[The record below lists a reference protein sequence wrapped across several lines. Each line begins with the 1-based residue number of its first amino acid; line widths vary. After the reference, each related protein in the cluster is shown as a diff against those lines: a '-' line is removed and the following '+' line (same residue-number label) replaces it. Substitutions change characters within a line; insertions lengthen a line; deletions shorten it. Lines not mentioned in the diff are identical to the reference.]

1 MGLNYN
7 PTIVPDG
14 LVMYFDPANSRSS
27 VGSGNTIYDLTGNSN
42 TCTFSATPTYDVA
55 SKGNLLLA
63 GYGTVAHTSTLWNG
77 NQFTYSIWAKKI
89 GTGEAGERG
98 IMIAKETSYIDHG
111 YNNLTLASFYATASY
126 SPRQYLI
133 YGNAQASRN
142 EWRHYATTYDGT
154 LACLYENGALTG
166 TTYMSIALN
175 NTTDPLYIGQWNG
188 GGYTFNGK
196 LGTMM
201 TYNRALSAQEVK
213 QNYDAT
219 KGRYITQPNI
229 VTSGLILNYDMSDY
243 RSAPFTGNY
252 IYDLSG
258 SGNTGE
264 LLNGPTFS
272 SLTDGSLF
280 FDGTNDY
287 VNVTRSAALTSAT
300 SVTVQFWVYLSQGAN
315 TCVRN
320 TDIAWLF
327 EFGTNGNNSPAGTYP
342 QFLVN
347 TSSGQ
352 SYVYGNSAIG
362 TSVWKNCTGTYS
374 PGSAKIYI
382 DGVLFSTTTSST
394 GTGNIIYS
402 SGYLS
407 LGFYSGEI
415 FNGYLSQLLV
425 YNRVLSAQEIL
436 QNYNATKSRFG
447 L

>member
-14 LVMYFDPANSRSS
+14 LVMYLDPANSRSS
-27 VGSGNTIYDLTGNSN
+27 VGSGNTIYDITGNSN

-63 GYGTVAHTSTLWNG
+63 GYGTVPHTSTLWG
-77 NQFTYSIWAKKI
+77 SNQFTLSLWAKKTS
-89 GTGEAGERG
+89 GSRG
-98 IMIAKETSYIDHG
+98 IMISKDTNYIDHA
-111 YNNLTLASFYATASY
+111 YNGTTLASFYATATY

-133 YGNAQASRN
+133 YGNTSANYN

-154 LACLYENGALTG
+154 VGSLYENGALIG
-166 TTYMSIALN
+166 TTNMSVEIVT
-175 NTTDPLYIGQWNG
+175 TTDPFNIGRWNG
-188 GGYTFNGK
+188 GSIEFSGK
-196 LGTMM
+196 LGTIM

-219 KGRYITQPNI
+219 KGRYITPANI
-229 VTSGLILNYDMSDY
+229 VTSGLILHYDMSNY
-243 RSAPFTGNY
+243 LSAPFSGNY

-258 SGNTGE
+258 AGNTGE

-327 EFGTNGNNSPAGTYP
+327 EFGTNGNNSPANTYP

-407 LGFYSGEI
+407 LGFHAGEI

-425 YNRVLSAQEIL
+425 YNRELSATEIL

>member
-1 MGLNYN
+1 
-7 PTIVPDG
+7 
-14 LVMYFDPANSRSS
+14 MYFDPANSRSS

-63 GYGTVAHTSTLWNG
+63 GYGTVSHTSTLWGN
-77 NQFTYSIWAKKI
+77 NQFTLSLWAKKTS
-89 GTGEAGERG
+89 GSRG
-98 IMIAKETSYIDHG
+98 IMISKDTNYIDHS
-111 YNNLTLASFYATASY
+111 YNGATLASFYATATY

-133 YGNAQASRN
+133 YGNTSANYN

-154 LACLYENGALTG
+154 TGSLYENGALIG
-166 TTYMSIALN
+166 TTNMSVEILKS
-175 NTTDPLYIGQWNG
+175 TDPLNIGRWNG
-188 GGYTFNGK
+188 GSIEFSGK
-196 LGTMM
+196 LGTIM

-219 KGRYITQPNI
+219 KERYITPANI
-229 VTSGLILNYDMSDY
+229 VTSGLTLHYDISNY

-287 VNVTRSAALTSAT
+287 VNVTRSAALISAT

-315 TCVRN
+315 SCVRN

-327 EFGTNGNNSPAGTYP
+327 EFGTNGNNSPASTYP

-402 SGYLS
+402 SGYLN
-407 LGFYSGEI
+407 LGYYNGEI

-425 YNRVLSAQEIL
+425 YNRELSATEIL